1 MILGARSS
9 WGHVCQ
15 NFFYYLKGFSVS
27 LLKCQSSSD
36 KALDIVFNVMY
47 ILTSAAHIFLWNQNL
62 CILLG
67 CTIWLGLIDFSLCPQ
82 TKSLIFPLKPASSY
96 LIATE
101 NYWGQK
107 SWRHPICL
115 LLFPSHLP
123 GPPAGSASDRHS
135 EPNALSSPWQPH
147 WSKLLSPSMCKL
159 WSLPVP
165 LCFCPCPSRL
175 LGRARGTPR
184 SACALLCQSVC
195 WLWGRKSWGCLL
207 FLSLLTSLL
216 YVSCAAPCPLPTGLQ
231 PLRSAAPQAS
241 RPAPCPLG
249 TCLPALLP
257 SDICSDIILAQRLSL
272 LPSIRY
278 SNTPPTP
285 PKHLVS
291 FTFFFLQPLSS
302 VTCRQVNTYLVFL
315 LSRSVV
321 PNSLRP
327 HGPQH
332 AGLPVHH

>member
-15 NFFYYLKGFSVS
+15 NFLLSQGLLS
-27 LLKCQSSSD
+27 LLTEMPEFPRQGPGHSFQCNVY
-36 KALDIVFNVMY
+36 LDICSSHLPLKSEFVHLTWMNNLAWSSWLLTISSNQIPDLSPQTCF
-47 ILTSAAHIFLWNQNL
+47 ILSNSNWK
-62 CILLG
+62 LLG
-67 CTIWLGLIDFSLCPQ
+67 PKI
-82 TKSLIFPLKPASSY
+82 LKASYMSP
-96 LIATE
+96 
-101 NYWGQK
+101 
-107 SWRHPICL
+107 S
-115 LLFPSHLP
+115 PSHLP

-135 EPNALSSPWQPH
+135 EPSPLSSPWQPH
-147 WSKLLSPSMCKL
+147 WSKLLSPSTCKL

-184 SACALLCQSVC
+184 SACALLCRSVC

-257 SDICSDIILAQRLSL
+257 SDLCSDIILAQRLSL

-285 PKHLVS
+285 PNISCSPLHL
-291 FTFFFLQPLSS
+291 FFP
-302 VTCRQVNTYLVFL
+302 
-315 LSRSVV
+315 SR
-321 PNSLRP
+321 PYRL
-327 HGPQH
+327 
-332 AGLPVHH
+332 